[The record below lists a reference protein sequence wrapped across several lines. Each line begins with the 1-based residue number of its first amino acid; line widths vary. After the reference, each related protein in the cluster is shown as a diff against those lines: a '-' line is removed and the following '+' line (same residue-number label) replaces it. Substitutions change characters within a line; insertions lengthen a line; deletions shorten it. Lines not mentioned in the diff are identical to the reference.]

1 MVQEGNS
8 EEQKDGID
16 MVIVIY
22 NKTTKELLFSGANN
36 PLYIIR
42 NKKLMTGSELNSY
55 ASRDNE
61 DYQLFDLKGDKQPIG
76 FYWTETK
83 FTTKY
88 IPLQK
93 GDSIYLFTDGF
104 VDQKG
109 GPNNKK
115 FLSTNFKRSL
125 LDIQTLSMD
134 EQKQSLDDT
143 LENWRK
149 GLAQVDDVLVMGIRI
164 N

>member
-1 MVQEGNS
+1 MTKIRIS
-8 EEQKDGID
+8 EEDMEDYYLSHKKDFIKPVRYKIQKIT
-16 MVIVIY
+16 V
-22 NKTTKELLFSGANN
+22 KTEEESENTVKSLQAGATFSWLA
-36 PLYIIR
+36 
-42 NKKLMTGSELNSY
+42 KKKSVDSY
-55 ASRDNE
+55 ASKDNE

-134 EQKQSLDDT
+134 EQRQSLDDT

-149 GLAQVDDVLVMGIRI
+149 R
-164 N
+164 